1 MELKSPA
8 SLSNFKTA
16 ESDEVPVIL
25 VVEDDEDNQLLLE
38 HTITM
43 FGWKHLDA
51 NNAIAALNLAKS
63 QQPDLILLDIVL
75 PDISGLQIALMLK
88 SHRQTKNIP
97 LVAVTGL
104 ANEQEQERIFAVGF
118 NDYICKPY
126 ILDDLR
132 RAIVVNLREIPYC
145 EIAHP
150 G

>member
-75 PDISGLQIALMLK
+75 PDITLLCQTPRFQLQ
-88 SHRQTKNIP
+88 
-97 LVAVTGL
+97 
-104 ANEQEQERIFAVGF
+104 
-118 NDYICKPY
+118 
-126 ILDDLR
+126 
-132 RAIVVNLREIPYC
+132 
-145 EIAHP
+145 
-150 G
+150 